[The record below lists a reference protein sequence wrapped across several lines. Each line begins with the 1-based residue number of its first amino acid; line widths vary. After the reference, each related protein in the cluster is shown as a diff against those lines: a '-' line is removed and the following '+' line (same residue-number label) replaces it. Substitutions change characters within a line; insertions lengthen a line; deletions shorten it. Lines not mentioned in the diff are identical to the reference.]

1 MLPNHITDLFLMHFL
16 LLKSC
21 LLYFLN
27 VSIVKVMV
35 SVIESSGHSE
45 EYKRKS
51 NISLSSFP
59 TTDPTVKVCA
69 SFQRCTYVIC
79 KCTYIM
85 FNNQW
90 HLLDPLFSGLPPCA
104 SAEVPEEIQRLLGD
118 GASITW

>member
-85 FNNQW
+85 FMYLYHYIYMYIYIQDLKKINEMLYI
-90 HLLDPLFSGLPPCA
+90 LLCALFFP
-104 SAEVPEEIQRLLGD
+104 QH
-118 GASITW
+118 